1 MIAWFGARYPSV
13 FGDDGGLKDAQEGS
27 GKVMAFADEMLE
39 QITRKLGGSFDDEGE
54 EEPREE
60 AKAEVDVGGE

>member
-1 MIAWFGARYPSV
+1 M
-13 FGDDGGLKDAQEGS
+13 
-27 GKVMAFADEMLE
+27 VMAFADEMLE

-54 EEPREE
+54 EERREE